1 LINFIQGFNPVQG
14 NKMKAKLSKDISTEE
29 KIKHAARVIFTRK
42 GYAAARTRDIAAEAG
57 INLALLNYYFR
68 SKEKLFELV
77 MMENFEQFIKGIRT
91 LLNEEETS
99 LETKIENLVA
109 SYIELLTRQPDIPL
123 FVLHEIRA
131 NPKILVRRIGVKDL
145 FEKSVFM
152 KQFRSA
158 VRQKKLPAIHPVH
171 VLMNLMGL
179 TIFPFVAAPLLLHAV
194 IGDQKEFLAL
204 MAQRKKLI
212 PMWMKAMMYAP
223 RLPIP

>member
-1 LINFIQGFNPVQG
+1 LINFTHETQSSPIQG
-14 NKMKAKLSKDISTEE
+14 NKMKASKDISTEE

-42 GYAAARTRDIAAEAG
+42 GYAAARTRDIATEAG

-68 SKEKLFELV
+68 SKQKLFELV
-77 MMENFEQFIKGIRT
+77 MMENFQQFIKGIQT

-109 SYIELLTRQPDIPL
+109 SYIELLIRQPDIPL

-131 NPKILVRRIGVKDL
+131 NPKMLVKRIGVKDL

-152 KQFRSA
+152 KQFRTA
-158 VRQKKLPAIHPVH
+158 VRGKKIRAIHPVH
-171 VLMNLMGL
+171 LLMNLMGL

-212 PMWMKAMMYAP
+212 PVWMKTMMLAP
-223 RLPIP
+223 

>member
-1 LINFIQGFNPVQG
+1 
-14 NKMKAKLSKDISTEE
+14 MKAKLSKDISTEE
-29 KIKHAARVIFTRK
+29 KIKDAARVIFTRK
-42 GYAAARTRDIAAEAG
+42 GYAAARTRDIATEAG

-77 MMENFEQFIKGIRT
+77 MMENFQQFIKGIQT

-123 FVLHEIRA
+123 FVLYEIRA
-131 NPKILVRRIGVKDL
+131 NPKVLVRRIGVKDI

-152 KQFRSA
+152 KQFRTA
-158 VRQKKLPAIHPVH
+158 VRQKKIRAIHPLH
-171 VLMNLMGL
+171 LLMNLMGL

-212 PMWMKAMMYAP
+212 PVWMNAMMQAP
-223 RLPIP
+223 RSLKP